1 MATRSYVLA
10 TGANYLKVSDD
21 QGLTWETITP
31 SGYPSNLAN
40 ITSIA
45 ASTFDPYKALI
56 TSSSEGLWS
65 TTDGGVS
72 FTQVPGTGGVSLYS
86 VDYLDGLRIVAVGSQ
101 IYRSFNGGTS
111 FTLTGVTPASLYG
124 SAGPNIYFRN
134 VHFGSNFIGFTSI
147 FDKIYKTYNTGLT
160 WESTNSD
167 APIVAGKF
175 VVGIIHFNDINV
187 VIALVEDNGV
197 YVSSDGGISFSL
209 STATPVIDLNTSFIS
224 TAGQSAGTWIIDS
237 NQDIYYSS
245 GGGIGYTLVGNYP
258 FGAPLE
264 QAVFGF
270 SGSNA
275 IFIGAGITSASTT
288 IHTTQNGGATL
299 NEEANYTGIAKA
311 LSSTLDYECG
321 ECPGKTEF
329 NPQTGFCE
337 DTELSGPLCPPDWTY
352 DAVNRTCIGPSTITP
367 NDIIFARDNSTS
379 VNDRE
384 PGPPNSPSSGALYP
398 FCSTS
403 PADNEWGQMN
413 SLMLDVVSGLSASL
427 SAGNTQIGIV
437 DWASS
442 ASTGIA
448 LTTNETDINNSIC
461 VQSTGGGTGTSRGLC
476 EAYAELITGDPA
488 ANKTIIL
495 ITDGFPTAT
504 APCSALPYTYTGQS
518 PNDARALAEQIR
530 QQGVKIILVALGT
543 VQEREWVFNSLVQP
557 AGYYFDSTFSGPWNG
572 TLSGPPVPSLD
583 DSGNFLYYESAF
595 DTAATLVQNI
605 LDSISSTE
613 QIIPAPTCEGATVF
627 VDPNTGVAYCQSTI
641 QYNFIPCCYKLT
653 NCADDTEVYSN
664 TDLSQYDGQIVNIA
678 GQEGCFSI
686 SQSDTPCNQDAIEVT
701 VTQVY
706 TDCETCLVSYK
717 LYNCKDSNV
726 TIQTTN
732 TSFGQLIGKTV
743 NLVEYPG
750 DCWQVGPNDEKT
762 LPFEDLTVSGQPYE
776 TCEQCDPKEYGLTNC
791 VNGVSVLS
799 TVDLSAYVGKVIKAD
814 NFPGLCFTVEENP
827 CNCLK
832 ITINGQV
839 YNIDKEQN
847 LFNGKPYF
855 QFTTVNNL
863 PIVIAYDSNELR
875 WEVYNP
881 STQGIYFYSNFNIDC
896 PITSVWQK
904 VDPTFPGNI
913 TIEACTLRIL
923 NISPTEEFASCE
935 PCVNC

>member
-86 VDYLDGLRIVAVGSQ
+86 VNYLDGVRIVAVGSEV
-101 IYRSFNGGTS
+101 YRSFNGGTS

-124 SAGPNIYFRN
+124 SSGPNIYFRN
-134 VHFGSNFIGFTSI
+134 VHFGSNFIGFASI

-160 WESTNSD
+160 WESTNSN
-167 APIVAGKF
+167 AAIVAGKF
-175 VVGIIHFNDINV
+175 VVGIIHLNDTNV
-187 VIALVEDNGV
+187 VIALVEDSGV
-197 YVSSDGGISFSL
+197 YVSLDGGISFSL

-245 GGGIGYTLVGNYP
+245 GSGLGYTLVGNYP

-321 ECPGKTEF
+321 ECPGKSDF

-337 DTELSGPLCPPDWTY
+337 DTELAGPICPPGYIY
-352 DAVNRTCIGPSTITP
+352 DPVANTCTGQGAEGSI
-367 NDIIFARDNSTS
+367 DIVVSRDNSGS
-379 VNDRE
+379 VLS
-384 PGPPNSPSSGALYP
+384 NSNY
-398 FCSTS
+398 CSYTNGS
-403 PADNEWGQMN
+403 EWGQMN
-413 SLMLDVVSGLSASL
+413 AMLSDVVVGLSAGL
-427 SAGNTQIGIV
+427 SAGTTQIAVGDWSSCGAAGNQSTIV
-437 DWASS
+437 LGLTSNETSINNAICAARSYNGGTCQTIGLCAAYNELINGSTANPSAEKMLILVTDGKPRISDPCSVLPYPASS
-442 ASTGIA
+442 GIGDFA
-448 LTTNETDINNSIC
+448 D
-461 VQSTGGGTGTSRGLC
+461 
-476 EAYAELITGDPA
+476 AENTR
-488 ANKTIIL
+488 
-495 ITDGFPTAT
+495 
-504 APCSALPYTYTGQS
+504 S
-518 PNDARALAEQIR
+518 LAEQIK
-530 QQGVKIILVALGT
+530 QQGVRLVLVVLGEPD
-543 VQEREWVFNSLVQP
+543 ERQDVYDSLVQP
-557 AGYYFDSTFSGPWNG
+557 IGNTY
-572 TLSGPPVPSLD
+572 LSSQLTYPPVPSLD
-583 DSGNFLYYESAF
+583 DNGNLLYFESDFTNSQA
-595 DTAATLVQNI
+595 LVQNI
-605 LDSISSTE
+605 INSLTTE
-613 QIIPAPTCEGATVF
+613 VTIPAPTCENCTIY
-627 VDPNTGVAYCQSTI
+627 VDPGDGTAYFQSNV
-641 QYNFIPCCYKLT
+641 QYDFIPCCYKLSS
-653 NCADDTEVYSN
+653 CDSATEIYSN
-664 TDLSQYDGQIVNIA
+664 TDLSQYDGQVVNIA

-686 SQSDTPCNQDAIEVT
+686 SQLSSVCIEDAQEVT
-701 VTQVY
+701 VTTVY
-706 TDCETCLVSYK
+706 GSCETCLPSFK
-717 LYNCKDSNV
+717 LYNCKDTNIS
-726 TIQTTN
+726 IQTSN
-732 TSFGQLIGKTV
+732 TQFEALLGKTV
-743 NLVEYPG
+743 KLVEYPG
-750 DCWQVGPNDEKT
+750 DCWQVGPNSEKT
-762 LPFEDLTVSGQPYE
+762 LPLEPLTPSGEPFQ
-776 TCEQCDPKEYGLTNC
+776 TCIECDPKEYGLTNC
-791 VNGVSVLS
+791 VNGVSVAS

-827 CNCLK
+827 CDCLK

-839 YNIDKEQN
+839 YNIDREQN

-855 QFTTVNNL
+855 QFITASQL
-863 PIVIAYDSNELR
+863 SIVLAYDSNETR

-881 STQGIYFYSNFNIDC
+881 ETQAIYFYSNLNIEC
-896 PITSVWQK
+896 PITSVWER
-904 VDPTFPGNI
+904 VDPNFPGNI
-913 TIEACTLRIL
+913 TTEACPLPIL
-923 NISPTEEFASCE
+923 NISVTEEFASCE

>member
-65 TTDGGVS
+65 TTDGGLS
-72 FTQVPGTGGVSLYS
+72 FTQVPGTGGASLYS
-86 VDYLDGLRIVAVGSQ
+86 VNYLDGVRIVAVGSQ

-175 VVGIIHFNDINV
+175 VVGIIHLNDANV
-187 VIALVEDNGV
+187 VIALVEDSGV
-197 YVSSDGGISFSL
+197 YVSLDGGISFSL

-258 FGAPLE
+258 FGAALE

-311 LSSTLDYECG
+311 LSSTLDYECN
-321 ECPGKTEF
+321 ECPGKSEF

-337 DTELSGPLCPPDWTY
+337 DTELAGPICPPDWTY
-352 DAVNRTCIGPSTITP
+352 DAANNTCVGPTTTTP
-367 NDIIFARDNSTS
+367 SDIMFARDNSAS
-379 VNDRE
+379 VTDYSGN
-384 PGPPNSPSSGALYP
+384 PCSITPS
-398 FCSTS
+398 
-403 PADNEWGQMN
+403 DNEWGQMN
-413 SLMLDVVSGLSASL
+413 TLILDVVSGLSASL
-427 SAGNTQIGIV
+427 SAGTTQIGLV
-437 DWASS
+437 DWSS
-442 ASTGIA
+442 ASYPVPVFP
-448 LTTNETDINNSIC
+448 LTSDEGNINSAICIDSMGGSTN
-461 VQSTGGGTGTSRGLC
+461 QSLGLC
-476 EAYAELITGDPA
+476 AAYNELINGST
-488 ANKTIIL
+488 ANPLATKTL
-495 ITDGFPTAT
+495 VLVTDGAPGSSAT
-504 APCSALPYTYTGQS
+504 CPVLGFTPI
-518 PNDARALAEQIR
+518 PNPSDSTRALADLIK
-530 QQGVKIILVALGT
+530 QQGVKIIVIALGT
-543 VQEREWVFNSLVQP
+543 VSDRAGVFDSLV
-557 AGYYFDSTFSGPWNG
+557 STS
-572 TLSGPPVPSLD
+572 TSTYSPVPSVD
-583 DSGNFLYYESAF
+583 DNGNLLYYEADFS
-595 DTAATLVQNI
+595 TAAALVQSI
-605 LDSISSTE
+605 LDSIIDQ
-613 QIIPAPTCEGATVF
+613 QITPAPTCEGCTIY
-627 VDPNTGVAYCQSTI
+627 VDPSDGTAYFQSSV
-641 QYNFIPCCYKLT
+641 QYDFIPCCYKLT
-653 NCADDTEVYSN
+653 NCTDDTEIYST
-664 TDLSQYDGQIVNIA
+664 TDLSQYDGQVVNIA

-701 VTQVY
+701 ITEVY
-706 TDCETCLVSYK
+706 GSCEICLVSYK

-726 TIQTTN
+726 TIQTSN
-732 TSFGQLIGKTV
+732 AQFEALLGKTV

-776 TCEQCDPKEYGLTNC
+776 TCEECDPKEYGLTNC
-791 VNGVSVLS
+791 VNGISVLS

-881 STQGIYFYSNFNIDC
+881 STQGIYFYSNLNIEC